1 MNKELTIILKTIISK
16 NSLSYIQ
23 KQLSKQKFNINLDIP
38 SNNLSTSV
46 SKIENQTY
54 IIEKS
59 IKKLLN
65 NSDIQKQT
73 EQWAIQFNQILSIVN
88 QISEK
93 IGNSEDSANDFN
105 ISFEDTITNFESILM
120 ESKEL
125 SDIFSTAIS
134 YIGKMTDNIYEIDT
148 AMTNLYRNTHET
160 NTKYKEFLSSTN
172 QSAQELGSTVTTL
185 IDRTVKWAEQ
195 GYNLDDSSVLTKAS
209 SIYSNISGVDDSTA
223 ISHISSAMEAFNIEA
238 TDSITIIDKL
248 SKLENEFSS
257 SSSDIGT
264 GLSIAASDLQSAGN
278 DINQTLAMITGSSEL
293 IQDTSATSNSL
304 KIFSMR
310 IRGMKDELKQL
321 GEDDINVLSSFGMR
335 NRISELT
342 GGSVDIFDSSGNLKS
357 SYKILNDIANIYI
370 RLSKTE
376 QTDLLQTLF
385 GSQRMKQ
392 GSSIIKAF
400 QSGEIEKA
408 YLASVNAVGSAY
420 NEQSKWM
427 ETLDAKTRQFEA
439 SFQSLSQSIVN
450 SNILKW
456 FIDFGIVA
464 INAVDSVAKIIGSLP
479 AIMLG
484 TGAII
489 GAKNFG
495 RLKVSLN
502 IHCVLFRICP
512 PYPRILFQGQGCTS
526 LVNW

>member
-38 SNNLSTSV
+38 SNNLSTSI
-46 SKIENQTY
+46 SKIENQTS

-59 IKKLLN
+59 LKKVIN
-65 NSDIQKQT
+65 NSNIQKQA
-73 EQWAIQFNQILSIVN
+73 EQSAIQFNQILSIIN

-93 IGNSEDSANDFN
+93 VGNSENSANDFN

-134 YIGKMTDNIYEIDT
+134 YAGKMADKVFEIET
-148 AMTNLYRNTHET
+148 AMTNLYKNTHET

-172 QSAQELGSTVTTL
+172 QSAQELGSTVTDL
-185 IDRTVKWAEQ
+185 IDQTAKWAEQ
-195 GYNLDDSSVLTKAS
+195 RYNLDDSSILTKVS

-223 ISHISSAMEAFNIEA
+223 ISHISAAMEAFNIEA
-238 TDSITIIDKL
+238 ADSITIIDKL

-278 DINQTLAMITGSSEL
+278 NINQTLAMITGASEL
-293 IQDTSATSNSL
+293 TEDISATSNSL

-321 GEDDINVLSSFGMR
+321 GADYNNVLSSFGMR

-370 RLSKTE
+370 RLSETE

-385 GSQRMKQ
+385 GSQRINQ
-392 GSSIIKAF
+392 GASIIKAF

-408 YLASVNAVGSAY
+408 YLASINAAGSAY

-427 ETLDAKTRQFEA
+427 ETLEAKTRQFEA
-439 SFQSLSQSIVN
+439 SFQSLSQSILN
-450 SNILKW
+450 SNMLKW
-456 FIDFGIVA
+456 FIDFG
-464 INAVDSVAKIIGSLP
+464 
-479 AIMLG
+479 
-484 TGAII
+484 TGAINTVDTVAKAI
-489 GAKNFG
+489 GNLPTLMAGIGAAFGAKNHG
-495 RLKVSLN
+495 RLKVSLS
-502 IHCVLFRICP
+502 IHCLLF
-512 PYPRILFQGQGCTS
+512 
-526 LVNW
+526 